1 MPGCAA
7 VGCNNRSEKGF
18 IMKCFPRDPK
28 LRKIWQ
34 DRVAR
39 ADWEPSNN
47 SFLCHVHFEPEEWSI
62 TQNGRIRLK
71 KNAIPSIFTV
81 TSTRKSPKKRI
92 KLTNVKNENECENDY
107 MTESL
112 ENDTEHS
119 STGHLEEK
127 DSDSQDVDSPSI
139 RTVVCQ
145 QANHSPIKIES
156 KQASYGQY
164 VDITNDLQQEN
175 IIIISDDN
183 NMKMENNTKENDTEK
198 QVSMGSK
205 KFISNFIAKRNL
217 IGNPSKD
224 VAVKTEIKRDI
235 NQIFDDSYDEIEE
248 KLKQI
253 CDGHLEENNMSN
265 TEEVNSISR
274 DRKGTL
280 EKPIIQ
286 MPFHKSINYKYSPR
300 NKIGDMLADNRDNI
314 EIIFGSESG
323 EELARV
329 PRYTFY
335 NSGTNNGDKLDQHT
349 TNIDSINNK
358 EIDEASEYLEEAF
371 SIEDV
376 HTANNMKAAVK
387 CKRKTREE
395 VMKSIKRS
403 VQDASFQDTNSVSNS
418 DTSDIVEVEDEVKK
432 ELNISEI
439 TQYNKDDVI
448 LDTTKF
454 TVKVIGDRE
463 DVFDIM
469 QDLYKDTRDFTIQE
483 HNNTCLQQKNNASVT
498 SIITID
504 DCPIE
509 TNSIDKCINDIFSP
523 SDTSIVPKDND
534 QVSFALSTLKNNECL
549 TTRLLSSYVDEEKAL
564 DINNA
569 VDSVTEQSTTN
580 ICTNKCEYE
589 ILQRK
594 VKLQE
599 TVIKQ
604 LTNQLILLKD
614 LEKNLQ
620 NKNLVLKTRT
630 KKIEKKV
637 NELNKSTDGISS
649 STNLNKQTDM
659 RQRLIYDL
667 SNRMSNLEETNK
679 KLMKTITI
687 ECQQKRQLESQIKQR
702 DKRIKELNWKLEKAS
717 KYLERAEKNTNTYK
731 RKMLNMQTFMRR
743 KKILDRNTCLGQDTS
758 KFHEIMIDSMRENY
772 SERVLAM
779 AMEIEEI
786 CGTNGYK
793 KLLNYGFPLPPVS
806 VLQAPPS
813 DSISDSS
820 KTDNKIRQAISSK
833 QNTNEER
840 DTQSVENDVE
850 INTKYYRDENA
861 TSFCEEIVMDN
872 TETVTGTV
880 QDIFEESNDDVD
892 DFSTN
897 ELKEHF
903 ILQLNAVI

>member
-7 VGCNNRSEKGF
+7 VGCNNRSEKGY

-81 TSTRKSPKKRI
+81 TSTKKSAKKRI

-127 DSDSQDVDSPSI
+127 YSDSQDVDNP
-139 RTVVCQ
+139 TVRSLVYQ
-145 QANHSPIKIES
+145 EANHSPIKIE
-156 KQASYGQY
+156 KASYGQY
-164 VDITNDLQQEN
+164 IDITNDLQQEN
-175 IIIISDDN
+175 IIIISNDTT
-183 NMKMENNTKENDTEK
+183 MEMESNAEGNNTGTQAGN
-198 QVSMGSK
+198 K
-205 KFISNFIAKRNL
+205 KFISNFIVKRNS
-217 IGNPSKD
+217 IGNQNED

-235 NQIFDDSYDEIEE
+235 DQVFDDSYDEIEE

-253 CDGHLEENNMSN
+253 CDDHREENNISN
-265 TEEVNSISR
+265 IEKLNSTS
-274 DRKGTL
+274 RKGAL
-280 EKPIIQ
+280 EKSVTQ
-286 MPFHKSINYKYSPR
+286 MPFHKGINYKYSSR
-300 NKIGDMLADNRDNI
+300 NEIGDMLTDNRDNI

-323 EELARV
+323 EEFARV
-329 PRYTFY
+329 PRCTFY
-335 NSGTNNGDKLDQHT
+335 NHGTNDKLDQHT
-349 TNIDSINNK
+349 MNVNSITNNK
-358 EIDEASEYLEEAF
+358 EKDETSKYMEKAFKRENIAS
-371 SIEDV
+371 
-376 HTANNMKAAVK
+376 NMRNVVK
-387 CKRKTREE
+387 CKRRIREE
-395 VMKSIKRS
+395 IMKSIKRS
-403 VQDASFQDTNSVSNS
+403 GQSASFQDTNSMSNS
-418 DTSDIVEVEDEVKK
+418 DTSDIVKIENKVRKK
-432 ELNISEI
+432 LSVSEI
-439 TQYNKDDVI
+439 TQYNEDDAI

-454 TVKVIGDRE
+454 TVKVTGDRE

-469 QDLYKDTRDFTIQE
+469 QDLFKDTKDFIIQE

-509 TNSIDKCINDIFSP
+509 TNSTDRCNNDIFSP
-523 SDTSIVPKDND
+523 IITSIASIAPKDND
-534 QVSFALSTLKNNECL
+534 QVSFALSTLKSDEYL
-549 TTRLLSSYVDEEKAL
+549 TTKLLSSHTDEEKNL
-564 DINNA
+564 VIND
-569 VDSVTEQSTTN
+569 VITEQSMTDVYTT
-580 ICTNKCEYE
+580 KCEYE
-589 ILQRK
+589 KLQEK

-599 TVIKQ
+599 TVIRQ

-614 LEKNLQ
+614 LEKKLQ
-620 NKNLVLKTRT
+620 NRNLVLKART
-630 KKIEKKV
+630 KKIEKKM
-637 NELNKSTDGISS
+637 NEWNKSMDGTPTSY
-649 STNLNKQTDM
+649 KQTDM

-667 SNRMSNLEETNK
+667 SNRMSTLEETNK

-731 RKMLNMQTFMRR
+731 RKMLNMQTSMRR
-743 KKILDRNTCLGQDTS
+743 KKLFDGNTS
-758 KFHEIMIDSMRENY
+758 RFHEMMIDSMKEDY

-779 AMEIEEI
+779 AIEIKEI

-793 KLLNYGFPLPPVS
+793 KLLNYGFPLPALS
-806 VLQAPPS
+806 VLQPS
-813 DSISDSS
+813 ASDDILDFS
-820 KTDNKIRQAISSK
+820 KTNNIIRRAVSLK
-833 QNTNEER
+833 QYTNEER
-840 DTQSVENDVE
+840 NTHQSMENDTMYH
-850 INTKYYRDENA
+850 NAENA
-861 TSFCEEIVMDN
+861 TSLCGEI

>member
-7 VGCNNRSEKGF
+7 VGCNNRSEKGY

-71 KNAIPSIFTV
+71 KTAIPSIFTV
-81 TSTRKSPKKRI
+81 TSTKKSAKKRI
-92 KLTNVKNENECENDY
+92 KLTNVKNENECENYY

-119 STGHLEEK
+119 STGNLEEK
-127 DSDSQDVDSPSI
+127 YSDSQNVDTSS
-139 RTVVCQ
+139 VWSLVYQ
-145 QANHSPIKIES
+145 QANHLPIKIEN
-156 KQASYGQY
+156 KQESYGQY
-164 VDITNDLQQEN
+164 IDITNDLQEEN
-175 IIIISDDN
+175 IIIISNDS
-183 NMKMENNTKENDTEK
+183 MEMESNVEKNNTGE
-198 QVSMGSK
+198 QVNIGNK
-205 KFISNFIAKRNL
+205 KFISNFIVKRNS
-217 IGNPSKD
+217 IGNRNED

-235 NQIFDDSYDEIEE
+235 HQVFDDSYDEIEE

-253 CDGHLEENNMSN
+253 CDGHREE
-265 TEEVNSISR
+265 NSISNIEELNSIC
-274 DRKGTL
+274 RKGTL
-280 EKPIIQ
+280 ENAVTQ
-286 MPFHKSINYKYSPR
+286 VPFHKGINYKYSSR
-300 NKIGDMLADNRDNI
+300 NEIGDMLMDNRDNI

-323 EELARV
+323 EEFARV
-329 PRYTFY
+329 PRCTFH
-335 NSGTNNGDKLDQHT
+335 NNGINDIDKLNQPT
-349 TNIDSINNK
+349 TNVNSITNNK
-358 EIDEASEYLEEAF
+358 EINDISEDAEEAF
-371 SIEDV
+371 NKESI
-376 HTANNMKAAVK
+376 HIASNMKTAIK
-387 CKRKTREE
+387 YKRRTREK

-403 VQDASFQDTNSVSNS
+403 IQNTSFQDTNSMSNS
-418 DTSDIVEVEDEVKK
+418 DTSNIVKVENDVRKN
-432 ELNISEI
+432 LNVSEI
-439 TQYNKDDVI
+439 MQYNEDNDI

-454 TVKVIGDRE
+454 TVKVTGDRE

-469 QDLYKDTRDFTIQE
+469 QDLFKDTKDFTIQE
-483 HNNTCLQQKNNASVT
+483 HNNICLQQKNNTSVT

-509 TNSIDKCINDIFSP
+509 TNSMDKCNNDIFSP
-523 SDTSIVPKDND
+523 IITSITSIAPKAND
-534 QVSFALSTLKNNECL
+534 QVSFALSNLNSDEYL
-549 TTRLLSSYVDEEKAL
+549 TTKLLSHMEEK
-564 DINNA
+564 DVVVNNA
-569 VDSVTEQSTTN
+569 ITDSVIEQSTTTVH
-580 ICTNKCEYE
+580 TNKCEYE
-589 ILQRK
+589 KLQQK

-614 LEKNLQ
+614 LEKKLQ
-620 NKNLVLKTRT
+620 NKDSVLKGKT
-630 KKIEKKV
+630 KKIGKKM
-637 NELNKSTDGISS
+637 NELNESTDGIPS
-649 STNLNKQTDM
+649 STSYKQMDM

-667 SNRMSNLEETNK
+667 SNRMSTLEETNK

-687 ECQQKRQLESQIKQR
+687 ECQQKRQLESQIKQK

-743 KKILDRNTCLGQDTS
+743 KKLLDGNTS
-758 KFHEIMIDSMRENY
+758 RFHEMMIDSMKEDY

-779 AMEIEEI
+779 ATEIQEI

-793 KLLNYGFPLPPVS
+793 KLLNYGFPLPALS
-806 VLQAPPS
+806 ALQAPPS
-813 DSISDSS
+813 DNVLDSN
-820 KTDNKIRQAISSK
+820 KTNIIRRASSLK
-833 QNTNEER
+833 QSTNEER
-840 DTQSVENDVE
+840 DTQSMENDVD
-850 INTKYYRDENA
+850 TDVDRHAENA
-861 TSFCEEIVMDN
+861 TSLCEEIMMDN

-880 QDIFEESNDDVD
+880 QDIFDESNDVD

>member
-47 SFLCHVHFEPEEWSI
+47 SFLCHVHFDPDEWCI
-62 TQNGRIRLK
+62 TQNGRVRLK

-81 TSTRKSPKKRI
+81 TSTRKSAKKRI

-127 DSDSQDVDSPSI
+127 DSDSQDVDNPSI
-139 RTVVCQ
+139 RTVACRQ
-145 QANHSPIKIES
+145 QANHSSVKIES

-183 NMKMENNTKENDTEK
+183 NMKMESNTKENDTEK
-198 QVSMGSK
+198 QLSLGSK

-217 IGNPSKD
+217 IGNQNKD

-235 NQIFDDSYDEIEE
+235 NQVFDDSYDEIEE

-253 CDGHLEENNMSN
+253 CDGHREENNISN
-265 TEEVNSISR
+265 MEKVNSISK
-274 DRKGTL
+274 DRKETL
-280 EKPIIQ
+280 EKPMIQ
-286 MPFHKSINYKYSPR
+286 KPFHKSINYKCSSR
-300 NKIGDMLADNRDNI
+300 NKIGDILADNRDNI

-323 EELARV
+323 EEFARV

-335 NSGTNNGDKLDQHT
+335 NSGTNNSDKLDQHT
-349 TNIDSINNK
+349 TNIDSINK
-358 EIDEASEYLEEAF
+358 EIDETSEYLEETF

-376 HTANNMKAAVK
+376 HAANNMKTAVK

-403 VQDASFQDTNSVSNS
+403 VQDASFQDTNSISNS

-432 ELNISEI
+432 ELNISDI
-439 TQYNKDDVI
+439 TQYNKENVV

-469 QDLYKDTRDFTIQE
+469 QDLFKDTKDFIIQE
-483 HNNTCLQQKNNASVT
+483 HNNTLQQKNNVSVT

-509 TNSIDKCINDIFSP
+509 TNSTDKCNNDIFS
-523 SDTSIVPKDND
+523 SITSIVPKNND
-534 QVSFALSTLKNNECL
+534 QLSFALSTLKNDDGL
-549 TTRLLSSYVDEEKAL
+549 TTRLLSSHMDEEKDL
-564 DINNA
+564 DINN
-569 VDSVTEQSTTN
+569 VIDSVTEQSTTN
-580 ICTNKCEYE
+580 TCTNKCEYE

-599 TVIKQ
+599 TVIRQ

-649 STNLNKQTDM
+649 STSFNKQTDM

-717 KYLERAEKNTNTYK
+717 KYLERAEKNTITYK

-758 KFHEIMIDSMRENY
+758 RFHEIIMDSMKENY

-793 KLLNYGFPLPPVS
+793 KLLNYGFPLPPLS
-806 VLQAPPS
+806 ILQAPPS

-820 KTDNKIRQAISSK
+820 KTEHNKIQQAISSK
-833 QNTNEER
+833 QDTNEER

-850 INTKYYRDENA
+850 IDTKYYDENA
-861 TSFCEEIVMDN
+861 SFCEEIVMDN
-872 TETVTGTV
+872 TETITGTV

-903 ILQLNAVI
+903 ILQLNTVI

>member
-7 VGCNNRSEKGF
+7 VGCNNRSEKGY

-71 KNAIPSIFTV
+71 KTAIPSIFTV
-81 TSTRKSPKKRI
+81 TSTKKSAKKRI
-92 KLTNVKNENECENDY
+92 KLTNVKNENECENYY

-127 DSDSQDVDSPSI
+127 YSDSQNVDNSS
-139 RTVVCQ
+139 VWSLVYQ
-145 QANHSPIKIES
+145 QANHFPIKIEN
-156 KQASYGQY
+156 KQESYGQY
-164 VDITNDLQQEN
+164 IDITNDLQQEN
-175 IIIISDDN
+175 VIIISNDS
-183 NMKMENNTKENDTEK
+183 MEMESNVEKNNTGE
-198 QVSMGSK
+198 QVSTGNK
-205 KFISNFIAKRNL
+205 KFISNFIVKRNS
-217 IGNPSKD
+217 IGNRNED
-224 VAVKTEIKRDI
+224 IAVKTEIKRDI
-235 NQIFDDSYDEIEE
+235 DQVFDDSYDEIEE

-253 CDGHLEENNMSN
+253 CDGHREENNISN
-265 TEEVNSISR
+265 IEELSSIS
-274 DRKGTL
+274 RKGTL
-280 EKPIIQ
+280 KKSVTQ
-286 MPFHKSINYKYSPR
+286 MPFHKGINYKYSSR
-300 NKIGDMLADNRDNI
+300 NEIGNMLMDNRDNI

-323 EELARV
+323 EEFARV
-329 PRYTFY
+329 PRCTFH
-335 NSGTNNGDKLDQHT
+335 NNGINDIDKLDQHT
-349 TNIDSINNK
+349 TNVNSITNNK
-358 EIDEASEYLEEAF
+358 EINDISEDTEAF
-371 SIEDV
+371 NRENIHIAS
-376 HTANNMKAAVK
+376 NMKTAVK
-387 CKRKTREE
+387 CKRKIREK

-403 VQDASFQDTNSVSNS
+403 IQSASFQDTNSMSNS
-418 DTSDIVEVEDEVKK
+418 DTSNIVKVENDVRK
-432 ELNISEI
+432 NFNVSEI
-439 TQYNKDDVI
+439 TQYNEDNDI

-454 TVKVIGDRE
+454 TVKVTGDRE

-469 QDLYKDTRDFTIQE
+469 QDLFKDTKDFTIQE
-483 HNNTCLQQKNNASVT
+483 HNNICLQQKNNASVT

-509 TNSIDKCINDIFSP
+509 TNSMDKCNNDIFSP
-523 SDTSIVPKDND
+523 IITSITSIAPKDND
-534 QVSFALSTLKNNECL
+534 QVSFALSNLKSDEYL
-549 TTRLLSSYVDEEKAL
+549 TTKLLSHMDEEKDL
-564 DINNA
+564 VVNNA
-569 VDSVTEQSTTN
+569 ITDSVTGQSTTN
-580 ICTNKCEYE
+580 VHTNKCEYE
-589 ILQRK
+589 KLQQK

-614 LEKNLQ
+614 LEKKLQ
-620 NKNLVLKTRT
+620 NKNLVLKART
-630 KKIEKKV
+630 KKIEKKM
-637 NELNKSTDGISS
+637 NELNESSITTDGIPS
-649 STNLNKQTDM
+649 STSYKQTDM

-667 SNRMSNLEETNK
+667 SNRMSTLEETNK

-687 ECQQKRQLESQIKQR
+687 ECQQKRQLESQIKQK

-743 KKILDRNTCLGQDTS
+743 KKLLDGNTS
-758 KFHEIMIDSMRENY
+758 RFHEMMIDSMKEDY

-779 AMEIEEI
+779 AIEIKEI

-793 KLLNYGFPLPPVS
+793 KLLNYGFPFPALS

-813 DSISDSS
+813 DNVLDSNQ
-820 KTDNKIRQAISSK
+820 TNNIIRRAISLK
-833 QNTNEER
+833 QSTEVER
-840 DTQSVENDVE
+840 DTQSMENDVDAD
-850 INTKYYRDENA
+850 TKYSHAENV
-861 TSFCEEIVMDN
+861 TSLCEEIMMDS

-880 QDIFEESNDDVD
+880 QDIFDESNDDVD